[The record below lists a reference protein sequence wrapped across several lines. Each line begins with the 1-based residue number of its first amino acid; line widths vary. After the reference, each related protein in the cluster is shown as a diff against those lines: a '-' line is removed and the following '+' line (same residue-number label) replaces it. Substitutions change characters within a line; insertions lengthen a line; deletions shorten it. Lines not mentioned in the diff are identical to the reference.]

1 MKVILIGSGGHA
13 GVLRELLKEKNV
25 EPIAILDNNP
35 IKFGEEFYGIK
46 IFNEADYSIF
56 GSGEFILVNGIGS
69 IDVNQTREHIYTQFK
84 KVGYRFMT
92 LVHHASFVGNRVE
105 LMEGVQI
112 LAGTTIQNDVV
123 IGENS
128 LVNTGAIIDHNV
140 KIGSHVHVAPGVTL
154 SGNVTVGDG
163 SHIGVGAIVI
173 QGVNIGSNV
182 LVAAGSVVIEDVGD
196 NSRVVG
202 MPAREF
208 NHRHKNYI

>member
-13 GVLRELLKEKNV
+13 GVLRELLKAKNV
-25 EPIAILDNNP
+25 EPIAILDNAP
-35 IKFGEEFYGIK
+35 IKFGEKFFGIK
-46 IFNEADYSIF
+46 IFNEADYSLF
-56 GSGEFILVNGIGS
+56 EPSEFILVNGIGS
-69 IDVNQTREHIYTQFK
+69 IDVNKDRKHLYTQFK
-84 KVGYRFMT
+84 NVGYQFMT
-92 LVHHASFVGNRVE
+92 LVHHMSFVGNRVE

-112 LAGTTIQNDVV
+112 LAGTIIQNDVV

-173 QGVNIGSNV
+173 QGVKIGSNV

-196 NSRVVG
+196 NSRVAG
-202 MPAREF
+202 IPAIEF
-208 NHRHKNYI
+208 NQRS